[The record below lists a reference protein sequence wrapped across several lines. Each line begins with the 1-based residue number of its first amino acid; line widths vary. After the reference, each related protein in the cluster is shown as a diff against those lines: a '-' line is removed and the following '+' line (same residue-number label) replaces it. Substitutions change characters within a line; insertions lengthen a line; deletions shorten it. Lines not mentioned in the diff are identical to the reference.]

1 MHIKAY
7 SGIFH
12 NNSYININFFF
23 QFNPTYR
30 SSRPEVFCENSVLGN
45 FANVTEKHLF
55 ARVSFLM
62 KLQAQDLQFYLKK
75 KKSLVQVFSCE
86 FWEISKNTFL
96 YKIHLVA
103 ASYILETT
111 QICN

>member
-45 FANVTEKHLF
+45 FANVTEKHLC

-62 KLQAQDLQFYLKK
+62 KLQAQGLQFYEQKNK
-75 KKSLVQVFSCE
+75 ISGTGVF
-86 FWEISKNTFL
+86 L
-96 YKIHLVA
+96 
-103 ASYILETT
+103 
-111 QICN
+111 